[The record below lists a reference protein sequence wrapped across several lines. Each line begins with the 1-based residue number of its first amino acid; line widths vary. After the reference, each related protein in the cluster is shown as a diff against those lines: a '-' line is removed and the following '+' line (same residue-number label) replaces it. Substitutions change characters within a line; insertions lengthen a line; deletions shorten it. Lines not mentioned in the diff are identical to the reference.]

1 MTTRRRDTR
10 VALLRAGVLAA
21 GLGAALAAGP
31 AVASADDGRDRDT
44 VSAGRESTAT
54 ARPHS
59 TPRRGVTPAADAP
72 RRPAASRVT
81 SRADTRLTPTDVPET
96 PAPEPVSSSDR
107 APQPAVPRALAGAVT
122 APAATALASVPTA
135 SATVPTASETDPAP
149 GAPQAT
155 LGSVA
160 PGPIQ
165 SAVLAAQA
173 YIYGYPLME
182 YQRVRQTVGTVNTVY
197 SLTSFANPDIDP
209 IWLSIGGGKRP
220 NVDTFY
226 SLAEL
231 DLSQGPV
238 VLSIPDMGSRYFSFQ
253 LTDPYTNVSTY
264 IGSRTTGSGP
274 AKYAI
279 TWAGGPTADIPG
291 AQTVVVPY
299 SSMLALGRTLAGDAA
314 DQLQAIELMNQYT
327 LNPTGGAVSPVVTIP
342 KPGVGYLDAISAA
355 MEFNPP
361 PAVDG
366 PQLAAMAKIGV
377 GPGLRVADAELS
389 ALSMFAADL
398 AVRTT
403 AALLPLLTTLNQY
416 AAALQNRGWATPD
429 AAIGNYGTNYLL
441 RAGVTEAGLLANT
454 PDEAVYSAGLLGAHL
469 LPLADVG
476 TGSYALHFGPGEE
489 PPVDA
494 FWSVTVYDSA
504 GRLVPNA
511 QQRYSVSS
519 SRPDELIRRPDG
531 SIDIIFAAHDPG
543 DPGANWLKVPP
554 AGGFSAYLRM
564 YGPAQ
569 PILDGTWTAP
579 AITRRR

>member
-1 MTTRRRDTR
+1 MTTRRNTK

-21 GLGAALAAGP
+21 GFGAALAVGP
-31 AVASADDGRDRDT
+31 AVASADDGRDGDT
-44 VSAGRESTAT
+44 VTAGRESTAA

-59 TPRRGVTPAADAP
+59 TPRRGATPPADSP
-72 RRPAASRVT
+72 KRPAASRVG
-81 SRADTRLTPTDVPET
+81 SRTDTRLTPADVPET
-96 PAPEPVSSSDR
+96 PAPEPVSRSDR
-107 APQPAVPRALAGAVT
+107 SPQPAAQPARAGAATAPAGAVT
-122 APAATALASVPTA
+122 APAAIAPVSVPVALATA
-135 SATVPTASETDPAP
+135 QAT

-155 LGSVA
+155 LATAA

-238 VLSIPDMGSRYFSFQ
+238 VLSIPDMGSRYYSFQ
-253 LTDPYTNVSTY
+253 LTDPYTNVSAY

-274 AKYAI
+274 SKHAI
-279 TWAGGPTADIPG
+279 TWAGGPVVDIPD

-314 DQLQAIELMNQYT
+314 DQQQAIELMNQYT
-327 LNPTGGAVSPVVTIP
+327 VNPNGGIVSPVVPIP
-342 KPGVGYLDAISAA
+342 EPGIDYLDAISAA
-355 MEFNPP
+355 MAFNPP

-469 LPLADVG
+469 VPLADTG
-476 TGSYALHFGPGEE
+476 TGSYAMHFGPGEE

-519 SRPDELIRRPDG
+519 SRPDELVRGPDG
-531 SIDIIFAAHDPG
+531 SIDIIFASHDPG
-543 DPGANWLKVPP
+543 DPGANWLRVPP
-554 AGGFSAYLRM
+554 GGGFSAYLRM
-564 YGPAQ
+564 YGPEQ

-579 AITRRR
+579 AITRRW

>member
-1 MTTRRRDTR
+1 VTTRRRDTR
-10 VALLRAGVLAA
+10 VALLRAGLLAA
-21 GLGAALAAGP
+21 GLGAALAVGP

-44 VSAGRESTAT
+44 VTAGRESTAT

-59 TPRRGVTPAADAP
+59 TPRRGVTPPAEP
-72 RRPAASRVT
+72 PKRPGASRVT
-81 SRADTRLTPTDVPET
+81 SRGDTRLTPADVPET
-96 PAPEPVSSSDR
+96 PASEPVSRSDR
-107 APQPAVPRALAGAVT
+107 APQPAAPPAPAGAVT
-122 APAATALASVPTA
+122 VPAAIAPASVPA
-135 SATVPTASETDPAP
+135 APATGQAA

-155 LGSVA
+155 LATAA

-182 YQRVRQTVGTVNTVY
+182 YQRVRQTVGTVNTVF

-314 DQLQAIELMNQYT
+314 DQQQAIALMNQYT
-327 LNPTGGAVSPVVTIP
+327 LNPTGGTVSPVVPIP
-342 KPGVGYLDAISAA
+342 EPGIGYLDAISAV

-454 PDEAVYSAGLLGAHL
+454 PEEAVYSAGLLGAHL
-469 LPLADVG
+469 LPLAGVG
-476 TGSYALHFGPGEE
+476 PGSYVLHFGPGEE
-489 PPVDA
+489 PPVGA

-519 SRPDELIRRPDG
+519 SRPDELVRRPDG
-531 SIDIIFAAHDPG
+531 SIDIIFASHDPG
-543 DPGANWLKVPP
+543 DPGANWLKVP
-554 AGGFSAYLRM
+554 AGGGFSAYLRM

-579 AITRRR
+579 AITRRW

>member
-1 MTTRRRDTR
+1 
-10 VALLRAGVLAA
+10 VLAA
-21 GLGAALAAGP
+21 GLGAALAVAP

-44 VSAGRESTAT
+44 ATVGRESTAT

-59 TPRRGVTPAADAP
+59 TPRRGVTPPADSP
-72 RRPAASRVT
+72 KRPAASRVT
-81 SRADTRLTPTDVPET
+81 SRADTRLAPEDAPET
-96 PAPEPVSSSDR
+96 LALEPVFRSDH
-107 APQPAVPRALAGAVT
+107 APQPAAPPAPAGAVT
-122 APAATALASVPTA
+122 VPAAIAPASVPAAPVTVPAAPAA
-135 SATVPTASETDPAP
+135 
-149 GAPQAT
+149 GAMQAT
-155 LGSVA
+155 LAAAA

-197 SLTSFANPDIDP
+197 SLTSFANPGIDP

-299 SSMLALGRTLAGDAA
+299 RSMLALGRTLAGDAA
-314 DQLQAIELMNQYT
+314 DQQQAIELMNQYT
-327 LNPTGGAVSPVVTIP
+327 LNPTGGAVSPVVPIP
-342 KPGVGYLDAISAA
+342 EPGIGYLDAISAA

-361 PAVDG
+361 PAVDS

-377 GPGLRVADAELS
+377 GPGLRVADAELG

-416 AAALQNRGWATPD
+416 AAALQNRGWATNLP
-429 AAIGNYGTNYLL
+429 AL
-441 RAGVTEAGLLANT
+441 RAKVGMVFQNFELFPHMSVLKNLTFAQVKVLGRSQDEAAERGLKYLDRVGLLEQRDKFPGQLSGGQQQRVAIARALSMDPVCMLFDEPTSALDPEMVGEVLDVMVQLAQEGMTMMCVTHEMGFARKVSNRVVFMDQGRIVEDCATEAF
-454 PDEAVYSAGLLGAHL
+454 
-469 LPLADVG
+469 
-476 TGSYALHFGPGEE
+476 FG
-489 PPVDA
+489 
-494 FWSVTVYDSA
+494 
-504 GRLVPNA
+504 
-511 QQRYSVSS
+511 
-519 SRPDELIRRPDG
+519 
-531 SIDIIFAAHDPG
+531 
-543 DPGANWLKVPP
+543 
-554 AGGFSAYLRM
+554 
-564 YGPAQ
+564 Q
-569 PILDGTWTAP
+569 PQERHERARNFLSKILQY
-579 AITRRR
+579 